1 MYRKKIL
8 FLTGTRADYG
18 KLKPLM
24 NSVKSEKNFSTIIL
38 ATGMHMLKKY
48 GNTYIEIMKDFKNV
62 RLYKFINQKKNDS
75 MDVVLSNTIKK
86 LNFYL
91 KKIQPD
97 LVVVH
102 GDRIETLAASIY
114 CNLHNILLVHIEGGE
129 VSGTVDEC
137 IRHATTKL
145 SHLHFVA
152 NQKAKK
158 IIRRLGELEKN
169 IYVIGSPEVDTM
181 IKKDLPTLTDAK
193 TRYDI
198 RFNNYA
204 IFLYHPVTTQKRPDI
219 IRQCEILFNTLKKSK
234 KNFILIYPNNDTFS
248 DIIFNFIQKLR
259 NDKKFKILPTIRFEY
274 YLTLL
279 KNSEFIIGNSSSGVR
294 EAQVYGVKAINLG
307 NRQNNRT
314 IKNNLIKH
322 LDFNQNEI
330 LKEINKPKNLKLKK
344 SFNFGTGNSSNKFIK
359 ILKTNKFWLTDKQ
372 KYFS

>member
-1 MYRKKIL
+1 MYKKKIL

-18 KLKPLM
+18 KLKPLI
-24 NSVKSEKNFSTIIL
+24 NAVKLEKNFSPIIL

-48 GNTYIEIMKDFKNV
+48 GNTYIEIIKDFNNV
-62 RLYKFINQKKNDS
+62 RLFKFINQKKNDS

-86 LNFYL
+86 FNFYL
-91 KKIQPD
+91 KKIKPD

-181 IKKDLPTLTDAK
+181 IKKDLPSLIDAK
-193 TRYDI
+193 KRYDI
-198 RFNNYA
+198 KFDNYA
-204 IFLYHPVTTQKRPDI
+204 IFLYHPVTTQKRAEI
-219 IRQCEILFNTLKKSK
+219 IHQCEILFNTLRKSK
-234 KNFILIYPNNDTFS
+234 KNFIIIYPNNDTFS

-314 IKNNLIKH
+314 IKNKLIKN
-322 LDFNQNEI
+322 LEFNQNKI

-344 SFNFGTGNSSNKFIK
+344 SFNFGTGNSANKFIK
-359 ILKTNKFWLTDKQ
+359 ILKTNKFWLTDRQ

>member
-1 MYRKKIL
+1 
-8 FLTGTRADYG
+8 
-18 KLKPLM
+18 
-24 NSVKSEKNFSTIIL
+24 
-38 ATGMHMLKKY
+38 MLKKY
-48 GNTYIEIMKDFKNV
+48 GNTYIEIIKDFNNV
-62 RLYKFINQKKNDS
+62 RLFKFVNQKKNDS

-86 LNFYL
+86 FNFYL
-91 KKIQPD
+91 KKIKPD

-102 GDRIETLAASIY
+102 GDRIETLAASMY
-114 CNLHNILLVHIEGGE
+114 CNFHKILLVHIEGGE

-181 IKKDLPTLTDAK
+181 IKKDLPSLIEAK
-193 TRYDI
+193 NRYDI
-198 RFNNYA
+198 KFQSYA
-204 IFLYHPVTTQKRPDI
+204 IFLYHPVTTQKRAEI
-219 IRQCEILFNTLKKSK
+219 IRQCEILFNTLRKSK
-234 KNFILIYPNNDTFS
+234 KNFIIIYPNNDTFS
-248 DIIFNFIQKLR
+248 DVIFNFIQKLR

-314 IKNNLIKH
+314 IKNKLIKN
-322 LDFNQNEI
+322 LEFNQNKI

-344 SFNFGTGNSSNKFIK
+344 SFNFGTGNSANKFMK
-359 ILKTNKFWLTDKQ
+359 ILKTNKFWLTDRQ

>member
-1 MYRKKIL
+1 MYKKKIL

-18 KLKPLM
+18 KLKSLI
-24 NSVKSEKNFSTIIL
+24 NAVNLEKNFSPIIL

-48 GNTYIEIMKDFKNV
+48 GNTYIEIIKDFNNV
-62 RLYKFINQKKNDS
+62 RLFKFINQKKNDS

-86 LNFYL
+86 FNFYL
-91 KKIQPD
+91 KKIKPD

-181 IKKDLPTLTDAK
+181 IKRDLPSLINAK
-193 TRYDI
+193 KRYDI
-198 RFNNYA
+198 KFDNYA
-204 IFLYHPVTTQKRPDI
+204 IFLYHPVTTQKREDI
-219 IRQCEILFNTLKKSK
+219 IIQCKILFNALKKSK
-234 KNFILIYPNNDTFS
+234 KNYIIIYPNNDTFS

-259 NDKKFKILPTIRFEY
+259 NNKKFKILPTIRFEY

-314 IKNNLIKH
+314 IKNKLIKN
-322 LDFNQNEI
+322 LEFNQKKI
-330 LKEINKPKNLKLKK
+330 LKEINKPKNLNLKR
-344 SFNFGTGNSSNKFIK
+344 SFNFGTGNSARKFIK
-359 ILKTNKFWLTDKQ
+359 ILKTNKFWLTDRQ